1 MWWCWRENSRILWP
15 ENLYKSATCHLYLSL
30 HSAPEE
36 LTGVGS
42 LLSAKSPLLERKY
55 EKAHDV

>member
-1 MWWCWRENSRILWP
+1 MGMWWWWRENGRILWP

-36 LTGVGS
+36 LT
-42 LLSAKSPLLERKY
+42 
-55 EKAHDV
+55 